1 MEPILIKPDSSLL
14 NEQYRF
20 LIHREFYIRY
30 NWYKKAVFYLLA
42 WIVLLI
48 GFSFLIDPETLVTF
62 KVVLLFTTAL
72 AFVIAV
78 IFSLTI
84 IAKWLKRQS
93 LNKARIKDIVE
104 NKLNY
109 WLAFDETQ
117 ISFSTETY
125 SSNIKWEYYKY
136 YKENKDSL
144 YIFQTSSYDA
154 IACSKTEIGE
164 RNYDLLKEIV
174 IRKLIAENSKE
185 GT

>member
-48 GFSFLIDPETLVTF
+48 GFSFLTDPETLVTF

-78 IFSLTI
+78 IFALTI

-125 SSNIKWEYYKY
+125 GSNIKWEYYKY

-144 YIFQTSSYDA
+144 YIFPASSYDA

-164 RNYDLLKEIV
+164 RNYDLLKDIV